1 MRVNLVSA
9 SIPHHN
15 YLPNQNSV
23 YHFLPCVVCVPLA
36 DEAMNF
42 LVLKILELSNKE
54 VDTPSDVVD
63 LGQHSAE
70 HKAPNSKTSELVTVA
85 TQNYTKT
92 AKLNGLPGH
101 IPESSKSDHSSC
113 CF

>member
-1 MRVNLVSA
+1 M
-9 SIPHHN
+9 
-15 YLPNQNSV
+15 
-23 YHFLPCVVCVPLA
+23 CVPLA

-70 HKAPNSKTSELVTVA
+70 HRAPKSETSELVTVP
-85 TQNYTKT
+85 TRNDYTKT

>member
-1 MRVNLVSA
+1 MLVLFLLVSH
-9 SIPHHN
+9 ITVTCPIRLL
-15 YLPNQNSV
+15 YII
-23 YHFLPCVVCVPLA
+23 FLPCVVCVPLA

-70 HKAPNSKTSELVTVA
+70 HKAPNSKTSELVTVPI
-85 TQNYTKT
+85 QNNYTKT